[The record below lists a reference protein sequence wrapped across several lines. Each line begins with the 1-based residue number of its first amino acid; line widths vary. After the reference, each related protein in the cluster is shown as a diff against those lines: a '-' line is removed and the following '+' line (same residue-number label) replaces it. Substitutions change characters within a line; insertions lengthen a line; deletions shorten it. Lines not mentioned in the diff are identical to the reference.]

1 MQNTRKHKITTRIL
15 TMMLALMVLLQPVMN
30 TQAALTADRAIAKGI
45 DVSKYQELIDWKAVK
60 SDGYSFAF
68 IRCGTST
75 TPDPYFDVNMLGAAQ
90 AGVKAG
96 VYLYSYALTPEE
108 AAADA
113 RNVLSMIAPH
123 TVSMP
128 VVIDLETEKQKQLTP
143 EQLSAVANTFCSV
156 IESAGYYP
164 MVYSST
170 SWYDRRFGPLGYD
183 KWVAHYSNA
192 CGRDD
197 AAIWQASCTGRVK
210 GIKGDVDIDLMYK
223 DFSKLIIANGFLERK
238 GAVYFYQNYKMQV
251 NRFVDYNGARY
262 YVDQSGKRLSNCFA
276 TLGDGRFCFDAEGR
290 MLTGWQELAGKRYY
304 FGTDGKMATGFTQIG
319 EQIFLFAE
327 DGTLYTG
334 WYEDGVHKYHFY
346 PDGHMAMGIS
356 PIGNDAFYFD
366 EHGWQQA
373 GWVTSGELQFYFA
386 PDTGALKRG
395 WFTDGTGNFY
405 ANAEGVKLSG
415 LQVIDGAKYY
425 LGTDG
430 RECFGWQ
437 NIGGVMIY
445 CDPKTGQMV
454 SGLQV
459 IDGKTYYFN
468 ADGVMMT
475 GLLTIG
481 TDNYYFDPATGAMT
495 TGLVNAGGLVF
506 FFGADGKEAVGLVT
520 DGKDTYCIDP
530 VTHTLMTGFV
540 PIGPVFYYFD
550 PATGK
555 MQTNTVAYFDGV
567 PFQVGPDGIVIIPQ

>member
-1 MQNTRKHKITTRIL
+1 
-15 TMMLALMVLLQPVMN
+15 
-30 TQAALTADRAIAKGI
+30 
-45 DVSKYQELIDWKAVK
+45 
-60 SDGYSFAF
+60 
-68 IRCGTST
+68 
-75 TPDPYFDVNMLGAAQ
+75 MLGAAQ

-319 EQIFLFAE
+319 EQIFFFAE
-327 DGTLYTG
+327 D
-334 WYEDGVHKYHFY
+334 
-346 PDGHMAMGIS
+346 M
-356 PIGNDAFYFD
+356 
-366 EHGWQQA
+366 
-373 GWVTSGELQFYFA
+373 
-386 PDTGALKRG
+386 
-395 WFTDGTGNFY
+395 
-405 ANAEGVKLSG
+405 
-415 LQVIDGAKYY
+415 
-425 LGTDG
+425 
-430 RECFGWQ
+430 
-437 NIGGVMIY
+437 
-445 CDPKTGQMV
+445 
-454 SGLQV
+454 
-459 IDGKTYYFN
+459 
-468 ADGVMMT
+468 
-475 GLLTIG
+475 
-481 TDNYYFDPATGAMT
+481 
-495 TGLVNAGGLVF
+495 
-506 FFGADGKEAVGLVT
+506 
-520 DGKDTYCIDP
+520 
-530 VTHTLMTGFV
+530 
-540 PIGPVFYYFD
+540 
-550 PATGK
+550 
-555 MQTNTVAYFDGV
+555 
-567 PFQVGPDGIVIIPQ
+567 